1 MIVCAGNNE
10 SFSFATP
17 IGIGLINASI
27 NLTKLFVAQ
36 KPKNIL
42 FIGTAGNYG
51 KFKEF
56 DVVSSNSATNIE
68 IGFLENFS
76 YSPILEQINGID
88 INVSCETLQKT
99 VVNSS
104 NFITSNSAQSALF
117 LKYGLDLENME
128 FFAVL
133 KAAREFRIAS
143 LGLFCV
149 TNYCDQ
155 NAHKEFLQNQAKAKI
170 ILENTVFRDY
180 KKFLQ

>member
-17 IGIGLINASI
+17 IGVGLVNASI
-27 NLTKLFVAQ
+27 NLTELFAAQ

-42 FIGTAGNYG
+42 FIGTVGSYG

-56 DVVSSNSATNIE
+56 DIVSSNSATNIE

-76 YSPILEQINGID
+76 YSPILEQIDGID
-88 INVSCETLQKT
+88 ANVSHETLRKI

-104 NFITSNSAQSALF
+104 NFITSNSVQSVLF

-133 KAAREFRIAS
+133 KAAQKFRIAS

-149 TNYCDQ
+149 TNYCNQ
-155 NAHKEFLQNQAKAKI
+155 NAHEEFLQNHTRAKA
-170 ILENTVFRDY
+170 ILENAVFKDY

>member
-10 SFSFATP
+10 NFSFATP
-17 IGIGLINASI
+17 IGVGLVNASI
-27 NLTKLFVAQ
+27 NLTKLFVTQ

-42 FIGTAGNYG
+42 FVGTVGSYG

-56 DVVSSNSATNIE
+56 DIVSSNSATNIE
-68 IGFLENFS
+68 IGFLENLS
-76 YSPILEQINGID
+76 YSPVLEQINGID
-88 INVSCETLQKT
+88 INVSHETSQKV

-104 NFITSNSAQSALF
+104 NFITSNSAQSVLF

-133 KAAREFRIAS
+133 KVAQKFCVAS
-143 LGLFCV
+143 LGFFCV

-155 NAHKEFLQNQAKAKI
+155 NAHKEFLQNQAKAKT
-170 ILENTVFRDY
+170 ILENAVFKDY